1 MCRSHTLAGKA
12 LLTLPLHPVLR
23 LIDAVQPG
31 YESDSVTNRV
41 SKVIILSAVVHQ
53 LQYLKH
59 FVEKLQYMKLLPPVC
74 GNTYNAV
81 TVRDKVDACLCSISL
96 TRSLTHANRT
106 DNHSVAE
113 AAPRNQ
119 EQLLVRNH
127 SVDPNRPVDHK
138 GEDTSL
144 ASITLVPRRTRSQPV
159 VRTHTKERFL

>member
-119 EQLLVRNH
+119 EQLLPWKMTH
-127 SVDPNRPVDHK
+127 SLGTQRHSFPPWEK
-138 GEDTSL
+138 L
-144 ASITLVPRRTRSQPV
+144 LLVTRSSFSHQ
-159 VRTHTKERFL
+159 K